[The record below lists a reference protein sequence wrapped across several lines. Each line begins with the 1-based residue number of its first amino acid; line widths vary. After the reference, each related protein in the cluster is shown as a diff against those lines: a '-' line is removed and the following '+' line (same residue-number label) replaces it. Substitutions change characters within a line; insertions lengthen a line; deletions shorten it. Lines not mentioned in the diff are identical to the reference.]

1 MEDEQGG
8 QDLSSSSRTKA
19 KIGDFARWADELCSE
34 YMKMG
39 VPYHEYWH
47 GDYTQLAYYYKA
59 YEKQLEHENYVAWLQ
74 GAYIY
79 DALCAVSPIL
89 HAFAKGGT
97 KPLPY
102 LEKPY
107 TLYSDNVNNEQDTEA
122 KAKEGAA
129 KFYAFASRFNKRFKT
144 ETSSA
149 NERHSLV
156 NGGDVDG
163 ADDRRVTS

>member
-79 DALCAVSPIL
+79 DALCAVSPVL

-102 LEKPY
+102 LEEPY
-107 TLYSDNVNNEQDTEA
+107 KFKEEKDPETVRAEFLARWKAN
-122 KAKEGAA
+122 KAKWQSMHG
-129 KFYAFASRFNKRFKT
+129 KP
-144 ETSSA
+144 SA
-149 NERHSLV
+149 NERHSV
-156 NGGDVDG
+156 TKGGETDG
-163 ADDRRVTS
+163 ADDR

>member
-1 MEDEQGG
+1 VEDEQGG

-79 DALCAVSPIL
+79 DALCAVSPVL

-102 LEKPY
+102 LEEPY
-107 TLYSDNVNNEQDTEA
+107 KFKEEKDPETVRAEFLARWKAN
-122 KAKEGAA
+122 KAKWQSMHG
-129 KFYAFASRFNKRFKT
+129 KP
-144 ETSSA
+144 SA
-149 NERHSLV
+149 VERHFLV